1 MNYLNEW
8 QASGVDEELTQL
20 NVIAL
25 EGSSPSEYLLY
36 SDDIPRRND
45 GRVSDGFLKRYAHTE
60 DGGWWC
66 SGIDLLTGEE
76 DLWGCFK
83 PDRPRCNEQKGKPI
97 KYEHP
102 PKVPTGIFALK
113 IPRHIW
119 QRIADRYGV
128 EILPEDRNDDC
139 TYFDFWQWLLKH
151 PSIPLCITEGA
162 KKAGALL
169 SSGYAAIALPGVNS
183 GYRTPKDESGN
194 RIGKSRLIPQL
205 EKLVRKREIYI
216 VFDRDSKPNTLKAV
230 SAAIRKMGYL
240 LRQVDCSVK
249 VVTWKPEL
257 GKGVDDLIAD
267 RGQQTFD
274 EGYAKAM
281 PLEIWK
287 AQTWTQLTHTPQ
299 IKLDCRYLPE
309 DLSIP
314 ETAKLIGI
322 KSAKG
327 TGKTKLLEKIVALAA
342 ANGQWVLVI
351 GHRIQL
357 VQSLCQRF
365 GLKYITEIKD
375 NPHDVGAGFG
385 LCLDSLHPD
394 SSAQFKAIDWSNGV
408 VIIDEIEQVL
418 WHGLNST
425 TCKDRRVAILK
436 SLKIL
441 MQNVL
446 GDEGQVYAADADLS
460 DTTLDYLISL
470 AGINLKPFIIQ
481 NDWKPSKDECWQ
493 VYNYKEST
501 PKKLVKDLEKHI
513 KDGGKPFV
521 CLSAQKLKS
530 QWGTRTLE
538 AYLKKKFPERKI
550 LRIDSESLADPQ
562 HPAYG
567 CIGNLD
573 RILINYEIVL
583 ASPSIET
590 GVSIEIKNH
599 FTSVWC
605 IAQGIQGENTVRQ
618 TLGRIRENIP
628 RHIWCATYGFNRIGN
643 GSTSIPNLLTSG
655 HRLTQLNIRLL
666 QQSDFDAIEDIDTEF
681 QAESLLCWAKMAVR
695 FNAAMINYRDAIVAG
710 LQDEG
715 HQIKEPKVAIAS
727 KVEKGTQTTKPSTWE
742 TTGGSG
748 KLAEVKSETK
758 SLTCAIAEVREQN
771 YQAEC
776 VAIEIAPDLSTQE
789 YFSLNKRVVK
799 TNLER
804 RKLRKFELHQRYQLP
819 VTAKLVALDDDGWYQ
834 QLRLHYFLTVGR
846 PFLAQRDAIVARKM
860 LERGDGSL
868 FLPDFNNSQ
877 LGTTIGTMETL
888 GISQLLVN
896 PVRELTNL
904 DEDLQVT
911 AAIAIANRL
920 EIKTA
925 TGIGIAKNAS
935 PITIVRCFIDRLG
948 YALQCIRCGGDR
960 RKRIR
965 VYQIVEPLDD
975 RQLVF
980 EKWLALDRQRPG
992 SSILW
997 QSYLL
1002 ADAKKVYLKQA
1013 DDCKYTQL
1021 SLDL

>member
-183 GYRTPKDESGN
+183 GYRTPKDEFGN

-230 SAAIRKMGYL
+230 SAAIRKMGHL

-274 EGYAKAM
+274 EAYAKAM

-385 LCLDSLHPD
+385 LC
-394 SSAQFKAIDWSNGV
+394 
-408 VIIDEIEQVL
+408 
-418 WHGLNST
+418 
-425 TCKDRRVAILK
+425 
-436 SLKIL
+436 
-441 MQNVL
+441 
-446 GDEGQVYAADADLS
+446 
-460 DTTLDYLISL
+460 
-470 AGINLKPFIIQ
+470 
-481 NDWKPSKDECWQ
+481 
-493 VYNYKEST
+493 
-501 PKKLVKDLEKHI
+501 
-513 KDGGKPFV
+513 
-521 CLSAQKLKS
+521 
-530 QWGTRTLE
+530 
-538 AYLKKKFPERKI
+538 
-550 LRIDSESLADPQ
+550 
-562 HPAYG
+562 
-567 CIGNLD
+567 
-573 RILINYEIVL
+573 
-583 ASPSIET
+583 
-590 GVSIEIKNH
+590 
-599 FTSVWC
+599 
-605 IAQGIQGENTVRQ
+605 
-618 TLGRIRENIP
+618 
-628 RHIWCATYGFNRIGN
+628 
-643 GSTSIPNLLTSG
+643 
-655 HRLTQLNIRLL
+655 
-666 QQSDFDAIEDIDTEF
+666 
-681 QAESLLCWAKMAVR
+681 
-695 FNAAMINYRDAIVAG
+695 
-710 LQDEG
+710 
-715 HQIKEPKVAIAS
+715 
-727 KVEKGTQTTKPSTWE
+727 
-742 TTGGSG
+742 
-748 KLAEVKSETK
+748 
-758 SLTCAIAEVREQN
+758 
-771 YQAEC
+771 
-776 VAIEIAPDLSTQE
+776 
-789 YFSLNKRVVK
+789 
-799 TNLER
+799 
-804 RKLRKFELHQRYQLP
+804 
-819 VTAKLVALDDDGWYQ
+819 
-834 QLRLHYFLTVGR
+834 
-846 PFLAQRDAIVARKM
+846 
-860 LERGDGSL
+860 
-868 FLPDFNNSQ
+868 
-877 LGTTIGTMETL
+877 
-888 GISQLLVN
+888 
-896 PVRELTNL
+896 
-904 DEDLQVT
+904 
-911 AAIAIANRL
+911 
-920 EIKTA
+920 
-925 TGIGIAKNAS
+925 
-935 PITIVRCFIDRLG
+935 
-948 YALQCIRCGGDR
+948 
-960 RKRIR
+960 
-965 VYQIVEPLDD
+965 
-975 RQLVF
+975 
-980 EKWLALDRQRPG
+980 
-992 SSILW
+992 
-997 QSYLL
+997 
-1002 ADAKKVYLKQA
+1002 
-1013 DDCKYTQL
+1013 
-1021 SLDL
+1021 